1 MKKQLIFLAIIGLI
15 FIKLNAQDMNT
26 FKRELSSLQLQYSQ
40 LFIKSSTL
48 DQLELGAENINSG
61 VRSLKDKVQN
71 YVKREKLA
79 RVQEWK
85 SLLDEIE
92 EFYSFSAFGRPVCEC
107 LSYFGSFMDKLNA
120 SGRILS
126 EQHGLRIVEA
136 TIGNFK
142 AYYIYGQH
150 DWHYDLKVT
159 MNLNQNDRRSRVE
172 NSFGLWG
179 GVEILFYAP
188 KNENWTVNKI
198 ELLGTTQN
206 IYRTINC
213 NEPIPRF

>member
-1 MKKQLIFLAIIGLI
+1 MKKLTFYLAMIGLI
-15 FIKLNAQDMNT
+15 FSQINAQEINT
-26 FKRELSSLQLQYSQ
+26 FKRELASLQLQYSQ
-40 LFIKSSTL
+40 SFIRTNTL
-48 DQLELGAENINSG
+48 EQFESRAGYINSE
-61 VRSLKDKVQN
+61 VSSLKDKAKTH
-71 YVKREKLA
+71 VKKEKLSRA
-79 RVQEWK
+79 EEWK

-92 EFYSFSAFGRPVCEC
+92 EFESFTSFGRPVSEC

-120 SGRILS
+120 SGKILS

-179 GVEILFYAP
+179 GAEILFYAP

-198 ELLGTTQN
+198 ELMGTTQN

>member
-1 MKKQLIFLAIIGLI
+1 MKKNILFIVIIVSIVLG
-15 FIKLNAQDMNT
+15 LNAQDLT
-26 FKRELSSLQLQYSQ
+26 SFKRQLSSLQYQYSQ
-40 LFIKSSTL
+40 LFVTTGDIE
-48 DQLELGAENINSG
+48 QLTNGAGNINSE
-61 VRSLKDKVQN
+61 VTRLIDRAKNHAK
-71 YVKREKLA
+71 KEKLLKEP
-79 RVQEWK
+79 QWK
-85 SLLDEIE
+85 TVIDEIE
-92 EFYSFSAFGRPVCEC
+92 EFESFTRFGRPVCEC
-107 LSYFGSFMDKLNA
+107 LSYFNKFMRSLNA
-120 SGRILS
+120 SERIIS
-126 EQHGLRIVEA
+126 EQYGLRIVEA

-159 MNLNQNDRRSRVE
+159 MNLNQNERRSRVE

-179 GVEILFYAP
+179 GAEILLFAP